1 MSRRTPTPDEQLSFD
16 DLLGP
21 AAAEPVEPKRLLDP
35 AEVAARCGLSYAPSP
50 EQAGVVSAAADRP
63 LVVVAGAGSGKTETM
78 AARVCWLVA
87 NELVAPEEIL
97 GLTFTRK
104 AASELNERIR
114 LRLTALAR
122 HPETDP
128 QLRERLAV
136 AMPTVSTYHGYAASL
151 VSEHGL
157 RIGVEPG
164 AGVLGPAM
172 CWGQAAAVVSG
183 WTGDMD
189 DVPLSPLT
197 TTEDVL
203 ALAAELGE
211 HDVSPAALR
220 TWTARLEAQVA
231 GYPDAKGKRGPYK
244 PVVEMLARQRA
255 RVALLPLVEAFEGRK
270 RAAGAIDHSD
280 QVALAARIAVSA
292 PEVGRRERSRWRIVL
307 LDEYQ
312 DTSVGQL
319 RMLEALFG
327 RATGHAVLA
336 VGDPR
341 QSIYGWR
348 GASSGTIERFDR
360 TFPGA
365 RSKRAERLTLATSWR
380 NDGAVLDVANAVAGL
395 LPAPVVALPDLTAR
409 PGAGPGTV
417 LAGLYTTVAEE
428 TDALADRLAAC
439 WRGEDPALPPRPD
452 GRPPTTAVLV
462 RTRKQLPGI
471 AAALRARGLPVTV
484 VGLGGLLEV
493 PEVSDVVATLTVLV
507 DPSAGDALGRLLTG
521 ARWRIG
527 PRDLAAL
534 EARARSLVHARK
546 PDGDDDEAVRRS
558 ERGSIV
564 EALDDLGDPGAYSR
578 AAWRRLRRLGGELA
592 HLRGRLGESLPDLV
606 DEVARTLGL
615 ETELASTP
623 GVSPGAAR
631 AHLDALHAVAA
642 EFTELAELP
651 SLPAFLGYL
660 RDAEERERG
669 LEPGEV
675 AVDPESVQLLTVHS
689 AKGLEWD
696 VVAVPGM
703 TADQFPS
710 RTDTSDS
717 WVKDPGAIPVD
728 LRTTDRAELPQ
739 LRLPVPGSG
748 DQAAVRAALEDY
760 VEEWKAFGEAEEIRL
775 GYVAVTRAKHLLL
788 CSGSWWR
795 EGVKPNGP
803 SVLLDTVRRACTAG
817 AGVVVAWAERPEE
830 GATNPALE
838 EWPVGVWPADP
849 LSEPRR
855 RALTA
860 AAELVTGA
868 APHPLDPEAALGTS
882 DPVVEQWV
890 READLL
896 LRERRRTARPTV
908 EVPLPGHLSV
918 SELVALRRDPAEL
931 ARRLRRPMPSAPAPL
946 ARRGTAFHAWLEERF
961 GVARLLDLDEL
972 PGSGDESAAPDG
984 ALGALQAAFLAGPWA
999 DRQPVEVEVP
1009 FETPLGP
1016 LTLRGR
1022 IDAVFADGE
1031 GGFEVVDWKT
1041 GPPPSGAELSAAAVQ
1056 LAAYRLGWSRLTGVP
1071 VEKVSAG
1078 FHHVA
1083 AGVTVRPVDLL
1094 DEAGLLALVTGEAV
1108 HDGLPPEPD
1117 DELPPPPEPD
1127 DDELPPPPDDD
1138 LG

>member
-1 MSRRTPTPDEQLSFD
+1 MTRRTPAPPEEQLSFD
-16 DLLGP
+16 DDDALFG
-21 AAAEPVEPKRLLDP
+21 AAPEPERPRRLLTP
-35 AEVAARCGLSYAPSP
+35 AEVARRCGLAHAPSD
-50 EQAGVVSAAADRP
+50 EQAGVVSAPADRP

-87 NELVAPEEIL
+87 NELVAPDAIL

-104 AASELNERIR
+104 AAGELNERIR
-114 LRLTALAR
+114 IRLAALAR

-136 AMPTVSTYHGYAASL
+136 AVPTVSTYHGYAASL

-189 DVPLSPLT
+189 DVPLTPLT
-197 TTEDVL
+197 TVEDVL
-203 ALAAELGE
+203 ALAGELGE
-211 HDVSPAALR
+211 HDIAPERLR
-220 TWTARLEAQVA
+220 EWTAQLEARIA
-231 GYPDAKGKRGPYK
+231 GYPDAPRKRGPYA
-244 PVVEMLARQRA
+244 PVLEMLARQRA
-255 RVALLPLVEAFEGRK
+255 RVALLPLVAAFEARK

-280 QVALAARIAVSA
+280 QVALAAKVAVTA
-292 PEVGRRERSRWRIVL
+292 PEVGRRERARWQVVL

-327 RATGHAVLA
+327 RASGHAVLA

-348 GASSGTIERFDR
+348 GASAGTIERFAR
-360 TFPGA
+360 TFPGVRGREA
-365 RSKRAERLTLATSWR
+365 RRLTLATSWR
-380 NDGAVLDVANAVAGL
+380 NDAAVLRVANAVAGL
-395 LPAPVVALPDLTAR
+395 LPAPDVPLPDLTPA
-409 PGAGPGTV
+409 PTAGRGLVT
-417 LAGLYTTVAEE
+417 AGLYATVAEE
-428 TDALADRLAAC
+428 TEALADRLAAC

-462 RTRKQLPGI
+462 RTRRQLPGI

-507 DPSAGDALGRLLTG
+507 DPAAGDALGRLLTG

-534 EARARSLVHARK
+534 ESRARALVRSRRSARE
-546 PDGDDDEAVRRS
+546 DDDDPAARPS

-564 EALDDLGDPGAYSR
+564 EALDDLGDPSAYSTV
-578 AAWRRLRRLGGELA
+578 AYRRLRQLAAELA
-592 HLRGRLGESLPDLV
+592 QLRGRLGDALPDLV

-615 ETELASTP
+615 ETELASAP

-675 AVDPESVQLLTVHS
+675 AVDPESIQLLTGHS

-703 TADQFPS
+703 TADQFPA
-710 RTDTSDS
+710 RTDTADS
-717 WVKDPGAIPVD
+717 WVKDPGAVPVD

-760 VEEWKAFGEAEEIRL
+760 VEEWKGFGEGEEIRL
-775 GYVAVTRAKHLLL
+775 GYVAVTRAKHLLV

-795 EGVKPNGP
+795 EGVRPNGP

-817 AGVVVAWAERPEE
+817 AGTVVAWAERPEE

-849 LSEPRR
+849 LSAPRR
-855 RALTA
+855 RALAA
-860 AAELVTGA
+860 AAELVAGSA
-868 APHPLDPEAALGTS
+868 AHPLDPDAALGTA

-890 READLL
+890 RDADLL
-896 LRERRRTARPTV
+896 LRERRRTARPSV
-908 EVPLPGHLSV
+908 EVPLPSHLSV
-918 SELVALRRDPAEL
+918 SELVALRRDPAGL

-961 GVARLLDLDEL
+961 GASRLLDLDEL
-972 PGSGDESAAPDG
+972 PGSGDEGAAPDS
-984 ALGALQAAFLAGPWA
+984 ALSALQEAFLASGWA

-1022 IDAVFADGE
+1022 IDAVFGDAE

-1041 GPPPSGAELSAAAVQ
+1041 GAPPSGAELAAAAVQ
-1056 LAAYRLGWSRLTGVP
+1056 LAAYRLGWSRLAGVP
-1071 VEKVSAG
+1071 VERVSAG

-1094 DEAGLLALVTGEAV
+1094 DEAGLLALVTGE
-1108 HDGLPPEPD
+1108 DLPEEP
-1117 DELPPPPEPD
+1117 P
-1127 DDELPPPPDDD
+1127 DDELPPPPDDE